1 MSLEGWFSERCHLP
15 LGQAHWHPMTFGAP
29 AGGPRPAGGSDAT
42 GFGEDG
48 AGSLH
53 AGRLPR
59 GVWVHLML
67 GAGVTLAPVPSS
79 GAETQ
84 LQGGSGAKASAA
96 TEATEAE
103 MADRTRR
110 APSLFFPYC
119 DFTAGNFFN

>member
-1 MSLEGWFSERCHLP
+1 MELRHATHLEGGFSERGHLP
-15 LGQAHWHPMTFGAP
+15 LRQAHWHTMTFGAP

-96 TEATEAE
+96 TEA
-103 MADRTRR
+103 RPRR
-110 APSLFFPYC
+110 RIGLGEPPPFLSLP
-119 DFTAGNFFN
+119 